1 MSTETK
7 IYIADLA
14 AYNNGF
20 LHGVWIDATD
30 ELDDIQDQ
38 INAMLKASPVEDAEE
53 YAVHDYEGF
62 DGYSVGEYDSID
74 TLHEI
79 AGFIEEQP
87 EFAGALLAH
96 FCGDLDEARKAAED
110 NYNGCY
116 KSVADYAQDLTE
128 QTSEVPKH
136 LEFYIDY
143 ERMGGD
149 MEMSGDIFTIET
161 AHDEVHVFW
170 NH

>member
-1 MSTETK
+1 MSAETK

-14 AYNNGF
+14 AYNSGY
-20 LHGVWIDATD
+20 LHGVWVDATD

-38 INAMLKASPVEDAEE
+38 INAMLKASPVQGAEE

-74 TLHEI
+74 TLHDI
-79 AGFIEEQP
+79 ARFIEEQP
-87 EFAGALLAH
+87 ELAGALLDH

-110 NYNGCY
+110 SYNGCY
-116 KSVADYAQDLTE
+116 KSVADYAQDLTK
-128 QTSEVPKH
+128 QTSEVPKN

-143 ERMGGD
+143 ERMGND